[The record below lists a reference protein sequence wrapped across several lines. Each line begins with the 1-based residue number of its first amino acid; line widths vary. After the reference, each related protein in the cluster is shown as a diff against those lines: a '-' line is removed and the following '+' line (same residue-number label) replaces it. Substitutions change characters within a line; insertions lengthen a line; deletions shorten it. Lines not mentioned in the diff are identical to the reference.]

1 MVRRLVDFSSGLTY
15 ALDGKMAK
23 ISQGVILV
31 TPAGVMIDGAEQ
43 RRLADLGL
51 YGSQR

>member
-1 MVRRLVDFSSGLTY
+1 MVRRLVDFTSGLTY

-31 TPAGVMIDGAEQ
+31 SPAGVSVSSDELD
-43 RRLADLGL
+43 RLASLGL
-51 YGSQR
+51 YRSS